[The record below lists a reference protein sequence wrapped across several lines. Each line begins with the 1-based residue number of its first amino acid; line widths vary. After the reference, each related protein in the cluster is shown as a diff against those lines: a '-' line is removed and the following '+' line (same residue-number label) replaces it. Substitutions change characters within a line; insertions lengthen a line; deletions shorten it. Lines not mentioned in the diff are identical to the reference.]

1 MRISKKFSGYNMGK
15 HTYVSNNMGF
25 RSPVSV
31 SSYSTF
37 TDYVEPVQKVRR
49 FSVPTYFPEP
59 YFQQPVVTHLMPC
72 NYHFPDTSPVW
83 LSPSWSVNT
92 HAVALADPETCI
104 ASTAESPL
112 FPYLVSQ
119 APPTV
124 VEGEVNEWKSFD
136 EFVGVTTPYRTDDAH
151 RLSVP
156 EDNVDDEAA
165 EWKSVLMHYCGNTF
179 SERNPIVKAPLPVTP
194 KDPRIAAS
202 ASLIT
207 ASFSAVGCL
216 SASSSYSDLGNTS
229 SESVADDYVHAYC
242 CGEEFL
248 LL

>member
-59 YFQQPVVTHLMPC
+59 YFQQPTVTHLMPC
-72 NYHFPDTSPVW
+72 NYHFPDASPVW

-104 ASTAESPL
+104 ASTASSPL

-119 APPTV
+119 APPIV
-124 VEGEVNEWKSFD
+124 VEGEVNECKSFD

-151 RLSVP
+151 PLSVP

-194 KDPRIAAS
+194 KDSRIVAS
-202 ASLIT
+202 VSLIT
-207 ASFSAVGCL
+207 ASLSAVGCL
-216 SASSSYSDLGNTS
+216 SASSSYSDLGSTS
-229 SESVADDYVHAYC
+229 SESVGDDYVDAYC
-242 CGEEFL
+242 SGEEFL
-248 LL
+248 HL